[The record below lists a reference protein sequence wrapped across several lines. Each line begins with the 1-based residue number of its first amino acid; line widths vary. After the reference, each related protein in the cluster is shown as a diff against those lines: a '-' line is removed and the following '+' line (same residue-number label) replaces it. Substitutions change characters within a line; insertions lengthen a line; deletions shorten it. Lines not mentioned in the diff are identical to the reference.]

1 MKIDF
6 IVKYLLYLFRWQL
19 STPLIAFV
27 LAYLGNGIFGV
38 VVANFIGGVIFFWLD
53 KKILEE
59 KKDRLIQKYL
69 MYLFRWQ
76 LTSLTLFP
84 VVQVLG
90 GELYGVII
98 AQIIGGLIFFW
109 VDRWI
114 FTGKTVPA
122 LWEVKENVTC
132 FDCGKLATRTYRLVL
147 ASNYDKRKDKEPQ
160 FRCEKCSIKKTEEI
174 RKRGIE
180 IQ

>member
-98 AQIIGGLIFFW
+98 AQI
-109 VDRWI
+109 
-114 FTGKTVPA
+114 
-122 LWEVKENVTC
+122 
-132 FDCGKLATRTYRLVL
+132 
-147 ASNYDKRKDKEPQ
+147 
-160 FRCEKCSIKKTEEI
+160 
-174 RKRGIE
+174 
-180 IQ
+180 